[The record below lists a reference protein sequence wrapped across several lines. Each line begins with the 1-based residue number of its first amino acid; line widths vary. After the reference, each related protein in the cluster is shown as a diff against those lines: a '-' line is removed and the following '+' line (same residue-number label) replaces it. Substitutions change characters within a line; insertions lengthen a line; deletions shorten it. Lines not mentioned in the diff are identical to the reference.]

1 MMERLAPSTTPSP
14 TTVAVTTMKSTKP
27 RAMAR
32 QSCIHQR
39 QRTNYPGR
47 RCSRQP
53 TKAGH
58 TRPSSSAQI
67 LHKPSVLLNHR
78 LRGSKR
84 SFSNLVNN
92 NLNQGIHNT
101 RGSPLRNCSNR
112 ISRPLITR
120 RTRLQ
125 QETTLHQNIL
135 SQHSKML
142 LQNPYEKLP
151 KERPCRNQSCKRRTP
166 SLAVNYSSAK
176 TRTQNPLI
184 SSGDIDLAKPSTR
197 S

>member
-1 MMERLAPSTTPSP
+1 MMERLAPSTTPLP
-14 TTVAVTTMKSTKP
+14 TTSAVTTMKPTRP

-32 QSCIHQR
+32 QSCTHQR

-58 TRPSSSAQI
+58 TRPNSTAQI
-67 LHKPSVLLNHR
+67 LHKPSVLLNPR
-78 LRGSKR
+78 LGGNKK

-92 NLNQGIHNT
+92 TLNQEIHNT
-101 RGSPLRNCSNR
+101 RGSPLRNRSNR
-112 ISRPLITR
+112 ISRAFTTR

-125 QETTLHQNIL
+125 QETTLHRNIL
-135 SQHSKML
+135 SQHSRML
-142 LQNPYEKLP
+142 LRNPYEKP
-151 KERPCRNQSCKRRTP
+151 PRERLCRNQSCKRWTP

-184 SSGDIDLAKPSTR
+184 SSGDIDQAKPSTR